1 MSKTK
6 PAPDR
11 QWRRFEVDFFFDY
24 SGEVIDT
31 GVIEIAQEVIDAV
44 DDSWRD
50 MLYDLHTPEEIAA
63 QVGFCRFVLNLPLT
77 SMDGWANMND
87 RMLRVIKYP
96 TLDDFDRVAREIP
109 IPSKNEPET

>member
-31 GVIEIAQEVIDAV
+31 GVIEIA
-44 DDSWRD
+44 
-50 MLYDLHTPEEIAA
+50 
-63 QVGFCRFVLNLPLT
+63 
-77 SMDGWANMND
+77 
-87 RMLRVIKYP
+87 
-96 TLDDFDRVAREIP
+96 
-109 IPSKNEPET
+109 